1 LRKVIIPEVVLGEL
15 TNNINF
21 QMEAIQVKECPVIHA
36 KLEKMADLSVAKEKM
51 GKSNRNI
58 F

>member
-1 LRKVIIPEVVLGEL
+1 LRKVIIPEGVLGEL

-21 QMEAIQVKECPVIHA
+21 QMEAMQVKECPFTHIE
-36 KLEKMADLSVAKEKM
+36 LEKMADLSVAKEKM